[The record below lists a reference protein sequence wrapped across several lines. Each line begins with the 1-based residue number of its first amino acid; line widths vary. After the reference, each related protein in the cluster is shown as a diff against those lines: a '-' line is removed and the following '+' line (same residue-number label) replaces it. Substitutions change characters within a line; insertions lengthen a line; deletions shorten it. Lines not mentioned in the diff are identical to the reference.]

1 MFTQIVEVCPAY
13 CNYMIANESSLE
25 KEISR
30 LSRVLGH
37 PARIS
42 ILLAMAEK
50 GNVVKGEI
58 IAVPD
63 VAPATVIQHLRE
75 LKKAGLIHGRIFGLN
90 ANYYIDQ
97 EAISKLCGLYEE
109 FNQRMNKPSSKSE

>member
-1 MFTQIVEVCPAY
+1 MPRFLQIMA
-13 CNYMIANESSLE
+13 INESSLE

-42 ILLAMAEK
+42 ILLAMAER

-58 IAVPD
+58 IPVPD

-90 ANYYIDQ
+90 AHYYIDKDS
-97 EAISKLCGLYEE
+97 ITKLCKLYEE
-109 FNQRMNKPSSKSE
+109 FNVRMNINKSST

>member
-1 MFTQIVEVCPAY
+1 MGGNDST
-13 CNYMIANESSLE
+13 LE

-50 GNVVKGEI
+50 GNIVRGEI
-58 IAVPD
+58 ISVPD
-63 VAPATVIQHLRE
+63 VAPSTVIQHLRE

-90 ANYYIDQ
+90 AHYYIDK
-97 EAISKLCGLYEE
+97 EAITKLCSLYEE
-109 FNQRMNKPSSKSE
+109 FNQRMNQAMSKSE